1 MEIRFLQAEYGDAI
15 IIKTMTKGEPFT
27 IVVDGGPY
35 GTSDEIARIYQEL
48 GKINLMILTHFDE
61 DHIKGIIKYV
71 ELFKGNRLP
80 VERFWCNCAQE
91 VDLTSDGEIAN
102 SRYENANTLAEY
114 LREQKYINGDFEW
127 TEDIFNTI
135 APFVQNDLRIDVL
148 SPSKDTLEKLK
159 EDYEEYVKQ
168 NQWKDNQDEGDDG
181 EGGKEIALVNYN
193 PDAKKSIDELA
204 QKDTTRSV
212 NLWNE
217 ASIAFLLQAEGKK
230 LLMLGDADADV
241 IADSLEKL
249 IGKGK
254 VIELDLVKLSHHGSK
269 HNISQR
275 LMSLIRCND
284 YAISTDGGAL
294 NFCHP
299 DRKTLAVILRGVN
312 SDKSKPIN
320 FYFNYPIAEIESR
333 TGALLTE
340 EEKKKEAENC
350 NMLEKGVVML

>member
-1 MEIRFLQAEYGDAI
+1 M
-15 IIKTMTKGEPFT
+15 
-27 IVVDGGPY
+27 
-35 GTSDEIARIYQEL
+35 
-48 GKINLMILTHFDE
+48 
-61 DHIKGIIKYV
+61 
-71 ELFKGNRLP
+71 
-80 VERFWCNCAQE
+80 
-91 VDLTSDGEIAN
+91 
-102 SRYENANTLAEY
+102 
-114 LREQKYINGDFEW
+114 
-127 TEDIFNTI
+127 
-135 APFVQNDLRIDVL
+135 
-148 SPSKDTLEKLK
+148 
-159 EDYEEYVKQ
+159 
-168 NQWKDNQDEGDDG
+168 
-181 EGGKEIALVNYN
+181 NYN

-241 IADSLEKL
+241 IADSLQKL

-312 SDKSKPIN
+312 RDKSKPIN